1 MAEQVFYEI
10 ARWRLDEQLGQ
21 IRELNSRL
29 AVLFTATTA
38 LLVLFATLQDFTDL
52 GPATIALLAA
62 GATIYLMLV
71 FAIFLAYADRQ
82 LSLNPDLRQL
92 QQVSQ
97 STDESDVRS
106 WSAEETM
113 RAVEDNDAR
122 IHRKRRLTT
131 AAQALWAIAVLLLG
145 AATLTGGG

>member
-1 MAEQVFYEI
+1 MSETFYEI

-38 LLVLFATLQDFTDL
+38 LLVLFATFQDFIDL
-52 GPATIALLAA
+52 GPATIALLA
-62 GATIYLMLV
+62 GAAVIYLVLV
-71 FAIFLAYADRQ
+71 FVIFLAYADRR
-82 LSLNPDLRQL
+82 LNLDPDLRQL
-92 QQVSQ
+92 QQVSR
-97 STDESDVRS
+97 STGEVDVRA

-113 RAVEDNDAR
+113 RAVEENDAR
-122 IHRKRRLTT
+122 IRRKGRLTT
-131 AAQALWAIAVLLLG
+131 AAQALWAVAVSLLG